1 MPVLDQN
8 NSEEVK
14 KYEDFIQTSEH
25 GHMMQSMNWAKVKDN
40 WNADYVYLEDNEEN
54 ITAALSVISIKNGD
68 HAFMYAPRGPV
79 CDIRDTDTVEK
90 LISETKAIADER
102 NAFLL
107 RMDPEVVYDE
117 SIVSTYRKLGYT
129 FRSRDLNN
137 EKSFSNPR
145 HHMILDLPVEKEEDV
160 MSLFKSKHRN
170 KIRKTYKNGLETRKI
185 TPQDDNIDEVIDRFF
200 DLTKEMSERQ
210 GISHRPK
217 EYFVRLINAF
227 DHAVMFETLDDEG
240 EVLSSCIVVVYN
252 KKAFYIYAA
261 SSNAK
266 RKLNASAQM
275 NYEGILYAVSQ
286 GCQEY
291 DFGGVYGL
299 DRSDGL
305 YAFKHSFCGEEG
317 LHEFV
322 GELDVVYHEDAYTAF
337 NEQ

>member
-8 NSEEVK
+8 NAEQVK

-25 GHMMQSMNWAKVKDN
+25 GHMMQSMNWAKVKNN
-40 WNADYVYLEDNEEN
+40 WNADYIYLEDDEGS
-54 ITAALSVISIKNGD
+54 ITAALSIISVQNGD

-79 CDIRDTDTVEK
+79 CDIRDTDTVES
-90 LISETKAIADER
+90 LISEAKEIADKR

-117 SIVSTYRKLGYT
+117 SIVSTYRDLGYA

-145 HHMILDLPVEKEEDV
+145 HHMILDLPVEEDLDV

-170 KIRKTYKNGLETRKI
+170 KIRKTYKNGLETKKI
-185 TPQDDNIDEVIDRFF
+185 TLSDDTVDEAIDRFF

-217 EYFVRLINAF
+217 DYFVRLLNAF
-227 DHAVMFETLDDEG
+227 DHAVMFETQDDE
-240 EVLSSCIVVVYN
+240 EVLSSCIVVLYN

-261 SSNAK
+261 SSNNK
-266 RKLNASAQM
+266 RNLNASAQM
-275 NYEGILYAVSQ
+275 NYEGILYAVEN
-286 GCQEY
+286 GCREY

-305 YAFKHSFCGEEG
+305 YAFKHSFCGDEG
-317 LHEFV
+317 LNEFV
-322 GELDVVYHEDAYTAF
+322 GELDVVYQEDAYKAF